1 MDLISTQHMQL
12 TNNVKLVE
20 LKWTTLEKIYFEIY
34 VAAFSLVLILT
45 EVS

>member
-20 LKWTTLEKIYFEIY
+20 LKWTT
-34 VAAFSLVLILT
+34 ILKYMLRH
-45 EVS
+45 SRLF